1 MNPWYSLEG
10 KTIWVIGAAGYL
22 GAPITEA
29 LDGMCG
35 KVICSELEGRAAALV
50 REKNLT
56 RTAADS
62 LDVTDLPGLPGAIE
76 RVLAEHG
83 VPDGL
88 VYMVAASSRDKRLEE
103 LPLEVFQKTLDHAL
117 SPAFLVCR
125 AVAERMKAR
134 GSGSIVIFS
143 SMYGVVAPDPRIYR
157 WNMKPNPID
166 YGASS
171 KPATARVG
179 ALFCRPLRARRDPLQ
194 LRHARGLSQSHDSK
208 NAARIHPGAQ
218 SQGAPSAGLDSTTK
232 SSAPPCS
239 FSPTALPTSPATIS
253 SWTAAGRC
261 GEQEL
266 AQL

>member
-56 RTAADS
+56 RTVADS
-62 LDVTDLPGLPGAIE
+62 LDVTDLPGLPGAID

-125 AVAERMKAR
+125 TVAERMKAR

-143 SMYGVVAPDPRIYR
+143 SMYGVVVPDPRIYR

-166 YGASS
+166 YGAS
-171 KPATARVG
+171 KAATLGLARYFAVHYG
-179 ALFCRPLRARRDPLQ
+179 PSGVRFNC
-194 LRHARGLSQSHDSK
+194 
-208 NAARIHPGAQ
+208 ITPG
-218 SQGAPSAGLDSTTK
+218 PF
-232 SSAPPCS
+232 PN
-239 FSPTALPTSPATIS
+239 PTIQKTQPEFI
-253 SWTAAGRC
+253 
-261 GEQEL
+261 QEL
-266 AQL
+266 NRKAPLGRIGFNHEIVGPTLFLLSDSASYVTGHNLIVDGGWTVW